1 ANEVLNQLEATDA
14 PLSATART
22 QIEAQ
27 ARFLRGYFYHELLWM
42 YGGVP
47 IFTKVPTVAEAREA
61 ERASRD
67 AVIDFAIADLSA
79 AAQGLP
85 NSWPAAEYGRATKG
99 AAQAYLARA
108 ALYEASY
115 QKYHAGNNARAND
128 LFQLAASA
136 AQDVISSGFYT
147 LYPEF

>member
-1 ANEVLNQLEATDA
+1 
-14 PLSATART
+14 
-22 QIEAQ
+22 
-27 ARFLRGYFYHELLWM
+27 
-42 YGGVP
+42 
-47 IFTKVPTVAEAREA
+47 
-61 ERASRD
+61 
-67 AVIDFAIADLSA
+67 ADLSA

-147 LYPEF
+147 LYPEFADLFTYAGEGSAEIIFDYQRVKGVNGWNAWNWLAPHSMGGN